1 MKNVLLI
8 GDSMRGLYQPRVTEL
23 LGEDVRVYAPE
34 ENCRY
39 TKYALWGMYTYMEAW
54 GHPKFDAIHWNTGVW
69 DLHRCTADGEIFTG
83 ANVEN
88 SSYGGTIC
96 AERVAMTY
104 AVTHGYRKFE
114 AIAIVGAPRG
124 SAPTQTCLPCGLCR
138 QVMSEFCGP
147 DFKVVLADGDDVKIY
162 TLDELLP
169 HMFSSDMLN

>member
-1 MKNVLLI
+1 MDKSKAI
-8 GDSMRGLYQPRVTEL
+8 EL
-23 LGEDVRVYAPE
+23 LNKAIEAREGAYAP
-34 ENCRY
+34 Y
-39 TKYALWGMYTYMEAW
+39 SSFYVGAAL
-54 GHPKFDAIHWNTGVW
+54 
-69 DLHRCTADGEIFTG
+69 LCADGEIFTG

-104 AVTHGYRKFE
+104 AVTHGHREFE
-114 AIAIVGAPRG
+114 AIAIVGAPKH

-147 DFKVVLADGDDVKIY
+147 DFKVVLADGDDAKIY

>member
-1 MKNVLLI
+1 MDK
-8 GDSMRGLYQPRVTEL
+8 SKAREL
-23 LGEDVRVYAPE
+23 LNKAIEAREGAYAP
-34 ENCRY
+34 Y
-39 TKYALWGMYTYMEAW
+39 SSFYVGAAL
-54 GHPKFDAIHWNTGVW
+54 
-69 DLHRCTADGEIFTG
+69 LCADGEIFTG

-114 AIAIVGAPRG
+114 AIAIVGAPKG
-124 SAPTQTCLPCGLCR
+124 SAPTQACLPCGFCR

>member
-1 MKNVLLI
+1 MDK
-8 GDSMRGLYQPRVTEL
+8 SKAREL
-23 LGEDVRVYAPE
+23 LNKAIEARDGAYAP
-34 ENCRY
+34 Y
-39 TKYALWGMYTYMEAW
+39 SSFYVGAAL
-54 GHPKFDAIHWNTGVW
+54 
-69 DLHRCTADGEIFTG
+69 LCADGEIFTG

-114 AIAIVGAPRG
+114 AIAIVGAPGG